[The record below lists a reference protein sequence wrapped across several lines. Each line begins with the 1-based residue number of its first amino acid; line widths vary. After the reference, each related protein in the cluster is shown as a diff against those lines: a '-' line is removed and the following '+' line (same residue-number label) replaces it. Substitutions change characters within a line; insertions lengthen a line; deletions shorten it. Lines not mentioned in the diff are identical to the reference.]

1 MNKTVT
7 IPLKEYHE
15 FLAYKASY
23 LNDYLIYSTG
33 KTIIS
38 KSRDEVIEELIKE
51 NKRLEIMTFDLN
63 NKLCDFEIKIIKLKN
78 KLNSI
83 PNWIKKLID
92 WYNNF

>member
-7 IPLKEYHE
+7 IPLEEYHE

-23 LNDYLIYSTG
+23 LNDYFIYSTG
-33 KTIIS
+33 KMIIS
-38 KSRDEVIEELIKE
+38 KSRDEVIEELVKE

-92 WYNNF
+92 WYNN